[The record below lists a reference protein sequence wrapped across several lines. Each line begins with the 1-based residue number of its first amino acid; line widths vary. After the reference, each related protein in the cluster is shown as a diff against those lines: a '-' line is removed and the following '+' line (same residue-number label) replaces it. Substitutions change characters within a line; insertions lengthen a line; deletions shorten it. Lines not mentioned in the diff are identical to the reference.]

1 MDVTDE
7 EDVKA
12 GAKHIDSTDGKLDV
26 LVNKFV
32 YPYRHFNSPT
42 PCTNTFTVLE

>member
-12 GAKHIDSTDGKLDV
+12 GAKHIESTDGKLDV

-32 YPYRHFNSPT
+32 YRHFNSPT
-42 PCTNTFTVLE
+42 PCTNTLTVLE